1 MRTLDLMKTTLPI
14 LTLAAVCL
22 APLSLIAPAK
32 AAVPTAIQVTAPRPL
47 RNTALTLK
55 DVVVARYAEEPAA
68 AGLFRFFRKMTVVD
82 KSLNDKDLYIL
93 WLSRDEPLPKVGAR
107 CDIRYHMGFVNSAAK
122 ATTTTMATPAALP
135 PAAAPTD
142 SRIMDDFS
150 CKA

>member
-1 MRTLDLMKTTLPI
+1 MKTVLPA
-14 LTLAAVCL
+14 LTLAFAVF
-22 APLSLIAPAK
+22 APLSLVVPAS
-32 AAVPTAIQVTAPRPL
+32 AAVPVAVQVTAPRPL
-47 RNTALTLK
+47 RNAPLTLK

-122 ATTTTMATPAALP
+122 TPTPITPASTAQP
-135 PAAAPTD
+135 PASPTD

-150 CKA
+150 CKT

>member
-1 MRTLDLMKTTLPI
+1 MKTFLPV
-14 LTLAAVCL
+14 LTLAFAVF
-22 APLSLIAPAK
+22 APLSLVVPAE
-32 AAVPTAIQVTAPRPL
+32 AAVPVAVQVTAPRPL

-107 CDIRYHMGFVNSAAK
+107 CDIRYHMGFVNSAVK
-122 ATTTTMATPAALP
+122 TPA
-135 PAAAPTD
+135 PAPSSTAQTPATQSD

-150 CKA
+150 CKT